1 MMIKAT
7 LPYAMLAL
15 LILAGAPKTVFAQ
28 DTDHA
33 RPSSAPVTYFLS
45 DPQDKSHHKIT
56 LSIPADDF
64 MDGIVPPAG
73 STDAEFLLRVSWPS
87 WIGDPRGLDDD
98 ALRILG
104 DVANSRDSNDTL
116 ARTLLVNVATTK
128 PWQAPVDRPI
138 PVDLAQPKTGP
149 LPIPSGHSIMQ
160 VVHNK
165 ADFLSNKDVYVVMS
179 KLPEM
184 TLSCDRDGVVPQCAE
199 RFDLDRLVLEVG
211 FPRHS
216 VGSWFD
222 IMTDVKKKFAVFAKQ
237 S

>member
-1 MMIKAT
+1 MIKAT

-45 DPQDKSHHKIT
+45 DPQDKSRHKIT

-104 DVANSRDSNDTL
+104 ALGNPLDNNEKL
-116 ARTLLVNVATTK
+116 ARYLLARVASANPRK
-128 PWQAPVDRPI
+128 EPLDRPMAI
-138 PVDLAQPKTGP
+138 ALTSPEASS
-149 LPIPSGHSIMQ
+149 LPIPAGHGIRQ
-160 VVHNK
+160 IIHNK
-165 ADFLSNKDVYVVMS
+165 AAFFLPNKDVYVLIS
-179 KLPEM
+179 NLPEV
-184 TLSCDRDGVVPQCAE
+184 TLVCDRDGIMPQCSE
-199 RFDLDRLVLEVG
+199 RFVLGHLLLDIG
-211 FPRHS
+211 YPRHRIN
-216 VGSWFD
+216 SWFD
-222 IMTDVKKKFAVFAKQ
+222 IMTDVKRKFATLAKQ